1 MHWAALL
8 WTNILC
14 LLHLRRTKMGN
25 RWLEMFLILL
35 VLKTL
40 KVSAEPVIFWNPFH
54 VIATSIA
61 H

>member
-1 MHWAALL
+1 
-8 WTNILC
+8 
-14 LLHLRRTKMGN
+14 MGN

-40 KVSAEPVIFWNPFH
+40 KVSAEPVIFWNLFH
-54 VIATSIA
+54 VIATSTA